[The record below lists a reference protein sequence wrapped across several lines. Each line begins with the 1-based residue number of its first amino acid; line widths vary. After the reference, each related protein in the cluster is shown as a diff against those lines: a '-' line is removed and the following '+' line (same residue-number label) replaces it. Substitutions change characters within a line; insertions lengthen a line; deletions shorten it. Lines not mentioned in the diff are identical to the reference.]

1 MIEEKTKKDL
11 IVRLKTLKGHI
22 QGIVNMIEDEKQCEE
37 VLLQITA
44 IKASIEKIGLI
55 LIEDNARECLLEAE
69 NSSEDVDRVLK
80 NIIKFLR

>member
-1 MIEEKTKKDL
+1 MIEEKTKKDVV
-11 IVRLKTLKGHI
+11 VRLKTLKGHI
-22 QGIVNMIEDEKQCEE
+22 QGIVNMVEDEKQCEE

-55 LIEDNARECLLEAE
+55 LIEDNARECLMETE